1 MKRIYGIL
9 ETDFKFDPF
18 LLFLLLFSL
27 LSISLAFV
35 PLSLLVKLGEFVS
48 PLGTL
53 QNKTIL
59 LFEALKIIL
68 PIIGFLG
75 LIWLLISSKITNGI
89 SRWFQSL
96 VNSLWSLPVI
106 MILGLGLRL
115 FWIFIYPTQLYA
127 DSIWY
132 FEKGIEISSG
142 YGYVYDLE
150 SMRPTAAWPVG
161 YPAFLAFLFF
171 FTGPSE
177 LVAKLANVALSLMT
191 IYLTYIYGKWIF
203 NRTIGIFSAFF
214 ISILP
219 GYIIYSNLVS
229 TDILFAF
236 LTTAALILAIKPIAG
251 KSHKRLYPH
260 FFGFMT
266 GLFDG
271 AAALVRSTGLLLFPL
286 WIFIRWL
293 GRREGRSI
301 ILRWGVGLLVGT
313 AGIVLP
319 WTLRNYLVFDEFVP
333 ISTNGGWNFWM
344 GNNPHAYGGYI
355 ATNNPEINPLLPL
368 IGDEFAVDKTGYE
381 LGMKFIRENPLQ
393 VIKLIPA
400 KIFYMYNSNDHGLVW
415 NSLSAVD

>member
-1 MKRIYGIL
+1 
-9 ETDFKFDPF
+9 
-18 LLFLLLFSL
+18 
-27 LSISLAFV
+27 
-35 PLSLLVKLGEFVS
+35 
-48 PLGTL
+48 
-53 QNKTIL
+53 
-59 LFEALKIIL
+59 
-68 PIIGFLG
+68 
-75 LIWLLISSKITNGI
+75 
-89 SRWFQSL
+89 
-96 VNSLWSLPVI
+96 

-177 LVAKLANVALSLMT
+177 LVAKLANVALSLIT

-203 NRTIGIFSAFF
+203 NRTIGILSAFL

-236 LTTAALILAIKPIAG
+236 LTTTTLILAIKPIVYE
-251 KSHKRLYPH
+251 SHKRLNPQ
-260 FFGFMT
+260 FFGIMT
-266 GLFDG
+266 GLING
-271 AAALVRSTGLLLFPL
+271 AAVMVRSTGLLLFPL

-301 ILRWGVGLLVGT
+301 ILRWGIGLFVGT

-381 LGMKFIRENPLQ
+381 LGMEFIRENPLQ

-415 NSLSAVD
+415 NSLSAVDASQRGTGDRVFMLTNLVYTIVGALALIGISNLVLRGNLVRNGRVWVGVIFFIYWTVLHIPYFGLDRFSMPLLPILSTYAASGLCAFLNKRQEQISE